1 MKYRNVCLARF
12 INIEISESFHDDV
25 GVNAAVVFV
34 EEMKGIKNEF
44 VKSGASLAVLVR
56 NVIFRIITKYKDP
69 KVP

>member
-44 VKSGASLAVLVR
+44 VKSGKSLAVLVR